1 MIIGGVEGVCS
12 EKPNNANTN
21 NPQPHHSQTQHN
33 FKAIKAQF
41 TFAVIFF
48 LAQLRYM
55 GIEQGDCKAGMRVA
69 HFDHLEFRS
78 MSYYWLGGYDWKKFK
93 TFID

>member
-1 MIIGGVEGVCS
+1 MISDKAIESASNIFWLMFLEEFAIIGGVEGVCS
-12 EKPNNANTN
+12 VKYNNANTN

-48 LAQLRYM
+48 FGAAPVYM
-55 GIEQGDCKAGMRVA
+55 GIDRTGRLFEGC
-69 HFDHLEFRS
+69 
-78 MSYYWLGGYDWKKFK
+78 GGA
-93 TFID
+93 